1 MYFLHFQLSQ
11 NRPASSR
18 QSIMQRWLDKE
29 SRKRAHLGSSAQS
42 NYACTTQPTASH
54 ASAYTGNP
62 HPSVPSLLRP
72 AAAELPYAMFSQGP
86 DRDLSDTLPYSTDA
100 EPAGTAAVPFTCP
113 VLPPPMTSMSLPVNA
128 NNIDEYSISFD
139 NVIAYMQT
147 YHPDPQV
154 LDTLQMLRSTI
165 RIRSPM
171 IK

>member
-1 MYFLHFQLSQ
+1 
-11 NRPASSR
+11 
-18 QSIMQRWLDKE
+18 MQRWLDKE
-29 SRKRAHLGSSAQS
+29 SRNRAHLGNSAQS

-72 AAAELPYAMFSQGP
+72 AAAQ
-86 DRDLSDTLPYSTDA
+86 
-100 EPAGTAAVPFTCP
+100 PAGTAAVPFTGP

-165 RIRSPM
+165 RIRSTM
-171 IK
+171 IQ